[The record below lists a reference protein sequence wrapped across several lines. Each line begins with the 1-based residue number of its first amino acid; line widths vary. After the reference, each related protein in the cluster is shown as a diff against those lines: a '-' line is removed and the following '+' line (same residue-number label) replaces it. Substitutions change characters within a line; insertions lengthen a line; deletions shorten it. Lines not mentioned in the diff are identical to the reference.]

1 MIMEI
6 FVGILACVAATI
18 VVIFGWEM
26 IRYCIADWYLSRQT
40 INDIKENIIN
50 NLDEADGLGYEI
62 IFRTPECKA
71 YKKCKLHVAKTK
83 NGKEVIMVDLI

>member
-1 MIMEI
+1 MNIL
-6 FVGILACVAATI
+6 VGFLAIIALVI

-40 INDIKENIIN
+40 INDIKENIID
-50 NLDEADGLGYEI
+50 NLDEADELGYEI

-71 YKKCKLHVAKTK
+71 YKNCHLHVAKTE
-83 NGKEVIMVDLI
+83 NGKEVIMVDLIK

>member
-1 MIMEI
+1 MNI
-6 FVGILACVAATI
+6 FVGFLAIIALVI

-40 INDIKENIIN
+40 INDIKENIID
-50 NLDEADGLGYEI
+50 NLDEADELGYEI

-71 YKKCKLHVAKTK
+71 YKNCHLHVAKTE
-83 NGKEVIMVDLI
+83 NGKEVIMVDLIK

>member
-1 MIMEI
+1 MNI
-6 FVGILACVAATI
+6 FVGFLAIIALVI

-40 INDIKENIIN
+40 INDIKENIID
-50 NLDEADGLGYEI
+50 NLDEADELGYEI

-71 YKKCKLHVAKTK
+71 YKNCHLHVAKTE
-83 NGKEVIMVDLI
+83 NGKEVIMIDLIK